1 MAFLLFQ
8 KNFENISGSLYRIAE
23 DENFL
28 NSFNI
33 IKSDYKIIEDS
44 SANFIAVQEWT
55 KYPDKYVGNTI
66 TYINNSVSFKTK
78 INLYNYIDSFK
89 KNISLFLSLN
99 PNNTYYSLWNDYL
112 QQLTNFNLESVEY
125 PLNISLEKYFKNN
138 NLPSLNPL
146 QLP

>member
-1 MAFLLFQ
+1 MAFFLFS
-8 KNFENISGSLYRIAE
+8 ENLENVSGSFYRIAE

-44 SANFIAVQEWT
+44 SANFIAVQEGT
-55 KYPDKYVGNTI
+55 KFPDKYVGNTI
-66 TYINNSVSFKTK
+66 AYVDNSVSFKTK
-78 INLYNYIDSFK
+78 IKLYNYIDTFK
-89 KNISLFLSLN
+89 KSISLFLSLN
-99 PNNTYYSLWNDYL
+99 PNNAYYSLWHNYL
-112 QQLTNFNLESVEY
+112 QQLTNFDLESVEY

-138 NLPSLNPL
+138 SLPSLNPL

>member
-1 MAFLLFQ
+1 MAFILFQ

-78 INLYNYIDSFK
+78 INLYNYIDTFK

>member
-1 MAFLLFQ
+1 MAFFLFR
-8 KNFENISGSLYRIAE
+8 KNLENISGSLYRIAE

-44 SANFIAVQEWT
+44 SANFIAVQQCT

-66 TYINNSVSFKTK
+66 TYVNDSVSFKTR
-78 INLYNYIDSFK
+78 INLYNYIDTFK

-99 PNNTYYSLWNDYL
+99 PNNIHHSLWNNYL

-125 PLNISLEKYFKNN
+125 PLNISLEKYFKDN
-138 NLPSLNPL
+138 NLLSLNPL

>member
-1 MAFLLFQ
+1 MAFFLFT
-8 KNFENISGSLYRIAE
+8 KNLEDVSGSFYRIAE

-44 SANFIAVQEWT
+44 SANFIAVQECT

-66 TYINNSVSFKTK
+66 TYVNNSVSFKTK
-78 INLYNYIDSFK
+78 IKLYNYIDTFK
-89 KNISLFLSLN
+89 KSISLFLSLN
-99 PNNTYYSLWNDYL
+99 PNNIHYSLWNDYL
-112 QQLTNFNLESVEY
+112 QQLTNFNLESLEY